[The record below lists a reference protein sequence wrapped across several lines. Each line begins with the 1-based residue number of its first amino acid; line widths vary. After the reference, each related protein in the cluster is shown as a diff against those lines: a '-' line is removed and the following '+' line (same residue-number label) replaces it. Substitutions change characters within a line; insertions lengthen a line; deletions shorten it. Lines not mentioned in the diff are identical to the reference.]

1 MRGGDHSNDP
11 TAQQFYLPQ
20 FEGIVRVFD
29 IHGATENPQTTGNMS
44 DEPTGNLIIY
54 QTEDGRALVECRLV
68 DETIWLSQSLIG
80 ELFDRSKK
88 TISEHFQNLFEEAEL
103 DEKSVVRNFRTTAA
117 DGKSYDVAHYNLEAI
132 LAVGFRVKSP
142 RGTQFRKWANT
153 RLRDLIVKGFVM
165 DDERLKNPGGW
176 DYFDELLAR
185 IRDIRASEKRF
196 YQKVRD
202 LFALSSD
209 YRGQEKE
216 TSIFF
221 AEVQNKLLY
230 AAAGKTAAELIVDR
244 ADSSQ
249 PNMALT
255 NWSGSR
261 VRKHDIIVAKNYLN
275 EDEVDTLNRLVV
287 IFLEQAE
294 LRAKQQKD
302 LTLDFWRSSVDRML
316 SSNDQPLLDG
326 AGSVS
331 HEEMKMIAAERFE
344 DFDSKRRKQ
353 EAIDADAE
361 DLKAI
366 EDLEKDLKRKG
377 GAK

>member
-1 MRGGDHSNDP
+1 MSD
-11 TAQQFYLPQ
+11 
-20 FEGIVRVFD
+20 E
-29 IHGATENPQTTGNMS
+29 TTGN
-44 DEPTGNLIIY
+44 LVIY
-54 QTEDGRALVECRLV
+54 QTEDGRARIGCRLV
-68 DETIWLSQSLIG
+68 DETVWLSQALMG

-88 TISEHFQNLFEEAEL
+88 TVSEHLQNLFEEGEL
-103 DEKSVVRNFRTTAA
+103 APDSVVRNFRTTAA

-132 LAVGFRVKSP
+132 LAVGFRIKSP
-142 RGTQFRKWANT
+142 RGTQFRRWANT
-153 RLRDLIVKGFVM
+153 QLRELIVKGFVM

-185 IRDIRASEKRF
+185 IREIRASEKRF

-209 YRGQEKE
+209 YQAREKE
-216 TSIFF
+216 TALFF

-230 AAAGKTAAELIVDR
+230 AATRQTAAELIVER
-244 ADSSQ
+244 ADPTQ

-255 NWSGSR
+255 TWSGSR
-261 VRKHDIIVAKNYLN
+261 VRKQDIIIAKNYLTA
-275 EDEVDTLNRLVV
+275 DEVDTLNRLVV

-316 SSNDQPLLDG
+316 ASNDQPLLDG
-326 AGSVS
+326 PGSVS
-331 HEEMKMIAAERFE
+331 HEAMKTIAAERYD
-344 DFDSKRRKQ
+344 DFDAKRREQ
-353 EAIDADAE
+353 EALEADAE

-377 GAK
+377 GKA